1 MKTRLY
7 NIFMF
12 NLRRIIL
19 ICFLSLSI
27 YTIAKTND
35 VRQFIDKDTI
45 FKINYVE
52 LSVQCLY
59 KKDFN
64 NVIHYCQQ
72 GLKAKNDTTKIPLL
86 INMAEAY
93 KGLSN
98 YDSSIQIYK
107 NLLKEKDSTYMWII
121 ANNISKCYYWKNDFN
136 NAIHYIQLAL
146 SEIEKNNGKD
156 LQYANILTSLAT
168 YYHADN
174 QLKEAIN
181 TQEKAIHIKKIYK
194 KNTSLPLS
202 LWNLHT
208 YYIENKDSIKALQ
221 TATELV
227 EIDST
232 LQDFNTEIALNFVY
246 TLSTQYE
253 NKNIEKAIYY
263 AILAKT
269 IYKERFKMNII
280 TGSVKP
286 YKNYLNY
293 LQHIINLYIKKGDY
307 NKAIIEQE
315 ILLKQI
321 HDKETAQYA
330 TALAV
335 LAEYHYLN
343 ANYSTAID
351 IQKRVLELRKK
362 IDGSNSSSYFRTLY
376 NICQS
381 YYHIGNLESPMN
393 ICKEI
398 EYYAKQNNND
408 SLLTVNTYK
417 IAIYDSNPQHII
429 NNIAKCVS
437 NLPKLEKYCSK
448 QQGTYFE
455 ATNIIAELYEKVAN
469 FTEASK
475 YNAMTLNG
483 IKELYG
489 PLDRKYLGAYS
500 KLCRNYYEMQ
510 ELSKVDSLY
519 SIMISISKQIEDK
532 KEYYINTY
540 NQILCKSKL
549 NRNIDY
555 SDSLQ
560 TIATQIFNI
569 ETDSTNYATLSF
581 NIGLSLIE
589 SKKYKEATTL
599 LQKALYIQENI
610 DTTEIIEIIK
620 SLQALCYVYTLQQKD
635 ISPYIDKLLIHQ
647 KRLLQYYNNMEES
660 DRHRLFD
667 YMYEAANTK
676 FIFNNYSTPNSVI
689 YNYLLHS
696 KEILLLIDKTKGT
709 YKELDKYTQIT
720 WEEIQKKLYA
730 SDICIEFVIYNSF
743 PFSEETFSFDAFII
757 RKNWS
762 EPRRIH
768 LFNTNKKNFLNIYS
782 ALSKNKKYTYQLIW
796 KPIEKFI
803 NPNNDIYFCA
813 SNILHQIPIESLPV
827 GNGKIMSD
835 IYHMHRLS
843 STRELALKKNPIKYK
858 KAALYGGLNYDMTD
872 SDMKDES
879 SKYQKEDNTD
889 ILSASRGLL
898 EDSIRGHKWIQ
909 LGNARQEVE
918 YIKELLE
925 KNHITANIFK
935 GNSGNEE
942 SFKALSG
949 QEYNIIHLA
958 THGFFYPNEVAKKKE
973 YFKPILMQ
981 DELNINPIDMSLWRS
996 GLVLSGGN
1004 RAWKGDSIPEEVEDG
1019 ILKSQEIKDLD
1030 LRGADLVV
1038 LSACHTG
1045 QGEVTD
1051 EGVFGLQRAFK
1062 MAGVQTIVMSLTEV
1076 DDQTTMAMMNKF
1088 YSNLL
1093 SGQSKHDA
1101 FYNAQRYIRSIK
1113 SDPIHWMGWIMLD

>member
-7 NIFMF
+7 NIFIF
-12 NLRRIIL
+12 DLRRIIL
-19 ICFLSLSI
+19 ICFLFLSI
-27 YTIAKTND
+27 YTIAKTNN

-45 FKINYVE
+45 SKINYVE
-52 LSVQCLY
+52 LSNQCLY

-72 GLKAKNDTTKIPLL
+72 GLRVKNDTIKIPLF

-98 YDSSIQIYK
+98 YDNSIQIYK
-107 NLLKEKDSTYMWII
+107 DLLKEKDSTYLWII

-146 SEIEKNNGKD
+146 SEIEKNNGTD
-156 LQYANILTSLAT
+156 LQYAKVLTSLAT
-168 YYHADN
+168 YYNANN

-181 TQEKAIHIKKIYK
+181 TQKKAIRIKKNIK
-194 KNTSLPLS
+194 DTSLPIS

-208 YYIENKDSIKALQ
+208 YYVENKDSIKALQ

-227 EIDST
+227 KADPT
-232 LQDFNTEIALNFVY
+232 LQDFNTEEALNFVY
-246 TLSTQYE
+246 ALSIQYE
-253 NKNIEKAIYY
+253 NKNVEKAIYY

-280 TGSVKP
+280 TGDVKP

-343 ANYSTAID
+343 RNYSTAID

-376 NICQS
+376 NICQG

-398 EYYAKQNNND
+398 ENYAKLNNND
-408 SLLTVNTYK
+408 NLLTVNIYK

-448 QQGTYFE
+448 LQGTYFE
-455 ATNIIAELYEKVAN
+455 ATNIIAELYERVAN

-475 YNAMTLNG
+475 YNAITLNG
-483 IKELYG
+483 IEELYG
-489 PLDRKYLGAYS
+489 TLDKRYLGACS
-500 KLCRNYYEMQ
+500 KLCHNYYKMQ
-510 ELSKVDSLY
+510 ELPKVDSLY
-519 SIMISISKQIEDK
+519 SIMIPISKQMNNK
-532 KEYYINTY
+532 KEYYISTY
-540 NQILCKSKL
+540 NQLLCKSKIHK
-549 NRNIDY
+549 NQDY

-560 TIATQIFNI
+560 TVAAQIFNL
-569 ETDSTNYATLSF
+569 EADSTNYATLSF
-581 NIGLSLIE
+581 NIGLNLIE
-589 SKKYKEATTL
+589 SKKYKEAISL
-599 LQKALYIQENI
+599 LQKVLSIQEKNKI
-610 DTTEIIEIIK
+610 EIVEIIK
-620 SLQALCYVYTLQQKD
+620 SLQALCYACTLQQKN
-635 ISPYIDKLLIHQ
+635 ISPYINKLLTIQ
-647 KRLLQYYNNMEES
+647 KHILQYYNNMTES
-660 DRHRLFD
+660 DRHRLFN
-667 YMYEAANTK
+667 YMNEMINPK
-676 FIFNNYSTPNSVI
+676 FIFNNYNTPNSII
-689 YNYLLHS
+689 YNYLLLS

-709 YKELDKYTQIT
+709 YKKLDKYTQIT
-720 WEEIQKKLYA
+720 WEEIQKNLYT
-730 SDICIEFVIYNSF
+730 SDVCIEFVIYNSF

-757 RKNWS
+757 RRGWS

-768 LFNTNKKNFLNIYS
+768 LFNTNKKNFLSIYS
-782 ALSKNKKYTYQLIW
+782 ALSKNNKHTYQLIW
-796 KPIEKFI
+796 QPIEKFI
-803 NPNNDIYFCA
+803 NPSDHVYFCA
-813 SNILHQIPIESLPV
+813 SDILHRIPIESLPV

-843 STRELALKKNPIKYK
+843 STRELALKKDPTKYK

-872 SDMKDES
+872 SDMKNES

-898 EDSIRGHKWIQ
+898 EDSTRGYKWVQ
-909 LGNARQEVE
+909 LGNTRKEVE

-925 KNHITANIFK
+925 KSHITANIFK

-958 THGFFYPNEVAKKKE
+958 THGFFYPNEVAKKKD

-981 DELNINPIDMSLWRS
+981 DELNISPTDMSLWRS

-1062 MAGVQTIVMSLTEV
+1062 MAGVQTIVMSLTEA

-1088 YSNLL
+1088 YTNLL

-1113 SDPIHWMGWIMLD
+1113 PDPIYWAGWIMLD